1 MTNLIKLFG
10 GFIMFKKKNFIA
22 PLAVILA
29 PTSLST
35 SSASAEENNTG
46 SNNLERKAVIKS
58 VQIGEQNISYKVRDS
73 VSKAKHPDR
82 TFLLI
87 HGASANLLSTDS
99 LAEELGKKFEKA
111 QIVQID
117 LPAHGLS
124 KGPVLSSV
132 NDMADVV
139 AEFVEQGR
147 ESGDFANEVVIVG
160 ISMGGSAAQK
170 LAVRNIEGLEKVV
183 LISTSPEWKHFGFL
197 SGYTGEE
204 FNKMYPGMIEDDYAV
219 NTTPEQQAEFH
230 MWFPNLIPAKETSLG
245 DIQALIGFN
254 IVNDLNKITQ
264 KTLII
269 HGDGDQ
275 SAPYANAQLMASTI
289 KKAKLVTIP
298 GETHTWSMKQ
308 PAKAAELIYDFIK

>member
-1 MTNLIKLFG
+1 
-10 GFIMFKKKNFIA
+10 MFKKKNFIA

-29 PTSLST
+29 LTSLST
-35 SSASAEENNTG
+35 GASAAKNNSG
-46 SNNLERKAVIKS
+46 SNNVERTAVIKS

-73 VSKAKHPDR
+73 VGKAKNPDR

-99 LAEELGKKFEKA
+99 LAEELGRKFEKA

-132 NDMADVV
+132 YDMADIV
-139 AEFVEQGR
+139 AKFVEQGR
-147 ESGDFANEVVIVG
+147 ESGEFANRVVVAG
-160 ISMGGSAAQK
+160 ISMGGALAQT
-170 LAVRNIEGLEKVV
+170 LAVRNIEGLEKLV

-219 NTTPEQQAEFH
+219 NTTPEQQGEFH
-230 MWFPNLIPAKETSLG
+230 LWFPKLIPAEETSLG

-254 IVNDLNKITQ
+254 IVNDLNKITK

-269 HGDGDQ
+269 HGDADQ
-275 SAPYANAQLMASTI
+275 SAPYANAELMASTI
-289 KKAKLVTIP
+289 KKATLVTIP

-308 PAKAAELIYDFIK
+308 PAKAAELIYNFVK